1 MNTKYE
7 KAIFRVVFIYFLLQA
22 LPLDWKFYSYL
33 FSVNWLHLQYQ
44 DIFNLAHYTTR
55 FSAGEAG
62 YADWGILLL
71 IAVVGGVI
79 WTVRDSKQQ
88 LSSSSVT
95 QQHTDDK
102 LYYWLRVILRYR
114 LALALLAYGFIKF
127 FPLLAPYPSIS
138 LLNTPYGH
146 FNRWKLFSLSLG
158 IVPSYELFLGLVE
171 IVIALLLINRKTASV
186 GAFIFLIFCGNVFM
200 SNLAYEG
207 GDQVYSLLLI
217 SFALVIFNADLVRIV
232 RLLILRL
239 PTAPSSFQPLYR
251 NKGIR
256 YVLKGLFILLFVV
269 IYGFKAG
276 SGSSQYPVKKGLPAV
291 AGFYNVPV
299 FKVNNDTIAYSV
311 TDSLRWQNVVFEE
324 WNTLS
329 IRSNR
334 PVSIDSDNQH
344 VLFSEGSK
352 RLYELE
358 GANWRHYYSYTVDS
372 VNRLLL
378 LKNRNP
384 HDSSETWVLRYN
396 RPDWKHI
403 VLSGV
408 TPQKDSVY
416 VVLERL
422 SKKYL
427 LEEAAKGRDKK
438 LRL

>member
-55 FSAGEAG
+55 FSMGEVG
-62 YADWGILLL
+62 YGDWGILLL
-71 IAVVGGVI
+71 IAVVGGII
-79 WTVRDSKQQ
+79 WKTNI
-88 LSSSSVT
+88 
-95 QQHTDDK
+95 DDK

-171 IVIALLLINRKTASV
+171 IVIALLLINRRTASI
-186 GAFIFLIFCGNVFM
+186 GAFIFLIFCGNIFM

-217 SFALVIFNADLVRIV
+217 TFALVIFSADLVRIV

-239 PTAPSSFQPLYR
+239 PTAPPSFQPLYR

-256 YVLKGLFILLFVV
+256 YVLKSLFILLFVV

-291 AGFYNVPV
+291 AGLYNVSV

-334 PVSIDSDNQH
+334 PVSIDSNNQH

-408 TPQKDSVY
+408 TPQKDSIY